1 MIIEIE
7 YYKGDTLLKGQ
18 RISFEE
24 FEKQMKEIESIYD
37 RTEHNFIASLC
48 YRYNWSVVDE
58 NSKPVYV
65 YDRDT
70 EKTYKV
76 K

>member
-7 YYKGDTLLKGQ
+7 FYKGDTLLSGEQ
-18 RISFEE
+18 VSYEE
-24 FEKQMKEIESIYD
+24 FLRQIREIESIYD
-37 RTEHNFIASLC
+37 RMQDNFTALLC
-48 YRYNWSVVDE
+48 RRYHWTVTNTTK
-58 NSKPVYV
+58 KPTYV

-70 EKTYKV
+70 EKAYIV